1 MASVEENTGK
11 KIKMAPHGYQVIPG
25 CPVVIARDRLDEHV
39 LVHLREGTP
48 LPGRFEV
55 GGVDRH
61 RREKLKQG
69 DGVEQ
74 KNRGSAA
81 DR

>member
-11 KIKMAPHGYQVIPG
+11 NQVALNGYQVIPG

-61 RREKLKQG
+61 RRPKLKQG
-69 DGVEQ
+69 DGVEK
-74 KNRGSAA
+74 KNSRRAA
-81 DR
+81 DC